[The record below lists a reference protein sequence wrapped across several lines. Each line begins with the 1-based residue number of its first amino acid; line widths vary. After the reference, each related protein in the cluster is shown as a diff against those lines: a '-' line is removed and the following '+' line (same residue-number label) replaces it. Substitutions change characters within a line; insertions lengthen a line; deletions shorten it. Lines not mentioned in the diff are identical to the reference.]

1 MLLSSQNGGEDALC
15 QARSARR
22 CTCGS
27 ARTHRRWKIKSASF
41 GKSPGGVVGTS
52 WRSTA
57 TRASQA
63 RRDETDGLASI
74 PCSRTPADGNS
85 ISSWLGRLT
94 AFQSPVSGSG
104 LWPVLGYLLGENYRR
119 RDRDRLVP
127 P

>member
-1 MLLSSQNGGEDALC
+1 MLLFSQHEGEDALC

-57 TRASQA
+57 MQASPA
-63 RRDETDGLASI
+63 PRDEMDGLASI
-74 PCSRTPADGNS
+74 PCSRTPGN
-85 ISSWLGRLT
+85 
-94 AFQSPVSGSG
+94 
-104 LWPVLGYLLGENYRR
+104 
-119 RDRDRLVP
+119 LV
-127 P
+127 